1 MDEITSYL
9 VTAGLGIAAGAVL
22 YRLQQT
28 LDPTARL
35 YWAET
40 HGFAF
45 SAGAVAVTTRT
56 ILIEN
61 GGRAPAKDV
70 EITHVGKP
78 QHFQLYPPRP
88 HTDSMLADGH
98 HVISIGTLAP
108 KEAVAVELLAVA
120 QGQGAMLA
128 HTLQVRGNG
137 IAALKVPAAPQ
148 RVWPRWMK
156 KVAAL
161 SIWSGWAAWVVVLV
175 WFGHRIGATMG
186 FW

>member
-61 GGRAPAKDV
+61 AAAYRRA
-70 EITHVGKP
+70 
-78 QHFQLYPPRP
+78 
-88 HTDSMLADGH
+88 
-98 HVISIGTLAP
+98 
-108 KEAVAVELLAVA
+108 
-120 QGQGAMLA
+120 
-128 HTLQVRGNG
+128 
-137 IAALKVPAAPQ
+137 
-148 RVWPRWMK
+148 
-156 KVAAL
+156 
-161 SIWSGWAAWVVVLV
+161 
-175 WFGHRIGATMG
+175 
-186 FW
+186 